1 MQKQVAQFYSST
13 GRAMG
18 AMAGG
23 AAIGVIAGLGAAMA
37 LTVGAASKFEDSF
50 AGIKKTVDASE
61 KEFAD
66 LSVSIRQLATD
77 IPIATAQLNQI
88 GELGGQLGVSTSG
101 LPVFIDTI
109 AKLGVAT
116 RLSTETAALSLA
128 RLQTIFQLP
137 ETAVDNLA
145 SSLVDLGN
153 NFAALEDEIL
163 STSLRLAAGAKVA
176 GATVADTLAIAT
188 ALQAVGV
195 QSQAGGTAMARVF
208 QAITIALQGGTKEL
222 TTFAQVTGMT
232 NQAFAQLAKENP
244 AQALNA
250 FLVGLS
256 EAGDAGRNVVQIL
269 EDLGLKQQRT
279 IRALL
284 AVAEAGDLL
293 SDTLN
298 TANTAYDLNIALQ
311 DEANKRFET
320 AKSQTKLMKNAFAE
334 LRIEMG
340 NYFLPALKNIL
351 AGMTGLAES
360 MTDAEK
366 RAEGLSKGT
375 ILVVGAMG
383 ALGLGIGFV
392 APGLLS
398 LKIAA
403 LGAEQGLIAF
413 VKAGGIAD
421 ATLKKYTLTQRAA
434 IATGKFLAAN
444 IAMIT
449 GALALLTAGFL
460 INQAANVKAR
470 RSAEAYNKAFG
481 ALLPLQEKIEK
492 NQERIQ
498 ELKGERVVQGN
509 IVRINQE
516 SAALKLLEKE
526 IQDQIEAYENLER
539 AKNKAMLNLPKF
551 MPDVSI
557 EEGEDIT
564 QDFDEIIGMVDD
576 INAITGKDMTMFGKL
591 AFAETP
597 LVDLKEDFAK
607 SFDLT
612 MDEVEQ
618 IFEGGYSRITDFLTL
633 RAIEDPRAFK
643 QAGHLFTSFAMNY
656 ATALN
661 FSAVAYKDLSE
672 SEKNYLE
679 FNKKFLTG
687 FQDASVRIS
696 AINSETEMVVD
707 GQEEIFARYREMV
720 EAGEDLKDIS
730 KTEFIEDPDATLY
743 IFKAVNGLLE
753 ETNNELDETVNIA
766 DDIVNKFYEALDP
779 IKAIKGT
786 LEDFPTPDF
795 VDIKDMEL
803 ANQKANDLRTILE
816 SGVFALIKEG
826 YPALALDFAKGGLE
840 AGNLGQLIAIVNDGI
855 ENNRDM
861 LQERNDSLV
870 DSSEEYADFAMATEE
885 SMDEVV
891 DTLDTQYGI
900 TVGILSAEEE
910 RESINRILGQI
921 QRETTDDAADFLA
934 LTKQIVQDER
944 NITQAKQEL
953 KDLEQEIIDMQADL
967 VYDNITIT
975 NEMRDQVTQAE
986 ALAQLNE
993 AIAEFG
999 DKGVITNQE
1008 NLNILQMELNISRM
1022 QDQLENKMDKRRQK
1036 SIRDKKKEIKFLE
1049 MAVEQGVVE
1058 QLDLD
1063 AAREE
1068 LSEMENP
1075 LTQKEIDILTLQ
1087 KQIAEAEL
1095 AAAKARA
1102 EGLAP
1107 QVISAIENYN
1117 KALDVTA
1124 EREDEI
1130 ARLQQ
1135 DITEKTVDLNFEL
1148 AENANK
1154 YQEIM
1159 DKYPDFKNQATEI
1172 SAMIGIPDEMLS
1184 KALDNMGTTIDEF
1197 VEYVD
1202 YAKSYANQNLGGSYN
1217 VDNFINNK
1225 EFDYGSFE
1233 DSDAYASMNYVPST
1247 LYSNIPFGPP
1257 KPDDL
1262 QTGPIM
1268 SQGNFTGNE
1277 PYINSRGNK
1286 VYPQPGVTVKPPT
1299 GGGFSAFIDNVVGG
1313 VKDFFAP
1320 DGPSYPQPHVNVKQ
1334 PPGQQ
1339 FPVYNPGES
1348 TAITDFFTGITMP
1361 NIDYDPSTSTA
1372 ISDFFKDINMSGAFI
1387 PYGGRAYGGNVPV
1400 GRASVVGEMGPEV
1413 IMSTPMG
1420 TSVFANKTG
1429 GYGSGVTIEN
1439 MNLNITGLPA
1449 DPITARKVAQNI
1461 RKELIKLE
1469 REGTAGTGLVNR

>member
-66 LSVSIRQLATD
+66 LSVSIRKLATD

-88 GELGGQLGVSTSG
+88 GELGGQLGVSTTG

-137 ETAVDNLA
+137 ETSVDNLA

-222 TTFAQVTGMT
+222 TTFAQVTGMS
-232 NQAFAQLAKENP
+232 NEAFAELAKQNP

-250 FLVGLS
+250 FLIGLS
-256 EAGDAGRNVVQIL
+256 SAGEAGRNVVQIL

-293 SDTLN
+293 TDTLN
-298 TANTAYDLNIALQ
+298 TANIAYDLNIALQ

-366 RAEGLSKGT
+366 KAEGLSKGT
-375 ILVVGAMG
+375 MLIVGTLG
-383 ALGLGIGFV
+383 ALGAGLGFV
-392 APGLLS
+392 VPGLLS

-403 LGAEQGLIAF
+403 LSAEQGLIAF
-413 VKAGGIAD
+413 IKANGIAD

-434 IATGKFLAAN
+434 IATGKFLASN
-444 IAMIT
+444 IAAIT
-449 GALALLTAGFL
+449 GALALLTVGFL

-470 RSAEAYNKAFG
+470 RSAEAYNKALSG
-481 ALLPLQEKIEK
+481 LLPLQEKLRKSEQRLEDLR
-492 NQERIQ
+492 NQRNI
-498 ELKGERVVQGN
+498 QGN
-509 IVRINQE
+509 IVRIGAE
-516 SAALKLLEKE
+516 SAAMKAAIAEN
-526 IQDQIEAYENLER
+526 EAYAESVEKIQT
-539 AKNKAMLNLPKF
+539 ATNKAFLNIPKF
-551 MPDVSI
+551 QPDLSI
-557 EEGEDIT
+557 EET
-564 QDFDEIIGMVDD
+564 KAAVSDFDQFLASRKPLDEIMAQEQEGSLFFIAPPELSEEFAKEFDISIEEAEEIIKGGFDSIRMFLGAQ
-576 INAITGKDMTMFGKL
+576 AII
-591 AFAETP
+591 
-597 LVDLKEDFAK
+597 
-607 SFDLT
+607 
-612 MDEVEQ
+612 DEK
-618 IFEGGYSRITDFLTL
+618 
-633 RAIEDPRAFK
+633 AFK
-643 QAGHLFTSFAMNY
+643 RGGRILDEY
-656 ATALN
+656 ADGFKAAFGQTRVFNTYTA
-661 FSAVAYKDLSE
+661 AQKDVLLT
-672 SEKNYLE
+672 NNE
-679 FNKKFLTG
+679 FIDG
-687 FQDASVRIS
+687 FEIGATRLKLID
-696 AINSETEMVVD
+696 SETEMILD
-707 GQEEIFARYREMV
+707 GQMEMFEAYKQMREENS
-720 EAGEDLKDIS
+720 DLPEIS
-730 KTEFIEDPDATLY
+730 EIEFFQDPDATMMV
-743 IFKAVNGLLE
+743 FKAVNGMLDDVNDGLE
-753 ETNNELDETVNIA
+753 ETVDIA
-766 DDIVNKFYEALDP
+766 DDLLNKFYAVLDP
-779 IKAIKGT
+779 LKAIKGT
-786 LEDFPTPDF
+786 LDDFPTPEF

-826 YPALALDFAKGGLE
+826 YPALALDFAKGGIE
-840 AGNLGQLIAIVNDGI
+840 ADNMGQLIAIVNDGI

-861 LQERNDSLV
+861 LQERNDSLI
-870 DSSEEYADFAMATEE
+870 DSSDEYADFAMATEE
-885 SMDEVV
+885 SMDKVV
-891 DTLDTQYGI
+891 ETLDTQYGI
-900 TVGILSAEEE
+900 TVSILSEEQE
-910 RESINRILGQI
+910 RESVNRILSQI
-921 QRETTDDAADFLA
+921 QQETTDDAADFLA

-944 NITQAKQEL
+944 NIAKTKQEI
-953 KDLEQEIIDMQADL
+953 KDLEQEIIDMQEDL
-967 VYDNITIT
+967 VYDNIVIT

-986 ALAQLNE
+986 ALAVLNE

-999 DKGVITNQE
+999 EKGVVTNQE

-1022 QDQLENKMDKRRQK
+1022 QDKLENKMDARRRK
-1036 SIRDKKKEIKFLE
+1036 SIRDKKQEIKFLE
-1049 MAVEQGVVE
+1049 MAVEQGVAE

-1063 AAREE
+1063 AANEE

-1075 LTQKEIDILTLQ
+1075 MSQKEIDILKLQ
-1087 KQIAEAEL
+1087 KEIAEAEL
-1095 AAAKARA
+1095 ATAKARA

-1107 QVISAIENYN
+1107 QVINAIENYN

-1124 EREDEI
+1124 DRNEKIKE
-1130 ARLQQ
+1130 LQGEV
-1135 DITEKTVDLNFEL
+1135 TEKTVDLNFEL

-1159 DKYPDFKNQATEI
+1159 DKYPDFKEQATEI
-1172 SAMIGIPDEMLS
+1172 AAMIGIPDEMLT

-1202 YAKSYANQNLGGSYN
+1202 YAKSYANQNLGGQFN
-1217 VDNFINNK
+1217 TDNFINNK
-1225 EFDYGSFE
+1225 QFDYGTFE
-1233 DSDAYASMNYVPST
+1233 DSDAYRSMNYRPST

-1313 VKDFFAP
+1313 VKNFFTP
-1320 DGPSYPQPHVNVKQ
+1320 DGPSYPQPHINVKQ
-1334 PPGQQ
+1334 PQGQQ
-1339 FPVYNPGES
+1339 FPVYNPGDS

-1361 NIDYDPSTSTA
+1361 EIDYDPSTSTA
-1372 ISDFFKDINMSGAFI
+1372 ITDFFKDINYSGGFI
-1387 PYGGRAYGGNVPV
+1387 PYGGRAYGGNVPI